1 MTFKIKLSPKTE
13 LELTRKNTRG
23 SQHIRSGNTRFVNHE
38 PNDFYATEPKAVE
51 LLLEKESFTNTIW
64 EPAVGQGHIAN
75 VLKRHDYN
83 VISSD
88 LIDRG
93 YEETKVLDIF
103 DFKGL
108 NTHDI
113 VTNPPYKIAKR
124 FIEHLIEH
132 TTKGT
137 KIAMFLKLTF
147 LESQSRREFF
157 RQYPPKTI
165 YVASGR
171 LKCAKNGEFEKYGSS
186 AVAYAWFIWEVGYK
200 GKPSVEWIN

>member
-1 MTFKIKLSPKTE
+1 MTFKIKLSPKTK
-13 LELTRKNTRG
+13 LELTKENTRG
-23 SQHIRSGNTRFVNHE
+23 SQYRKSSNTRFANHE
-38 PNDFYATEPKAVE
+38 SNDFYATEPKAVE
-51 LLLEKESFTNTIW
+51 LLLEKESFTDTVW

-75 VLKRHDYN
+75 VLKRHDYK

-103 DFKGL
+103 DFKEL

-113 VTNPPYKIAKR
+113 ITNPPYKIAR
-124 FIEHLIEH
+124 ELIEHLIEH
-132 TTKGT
+132 TTKGAR
-137 KIAMFLKLTF
+137 IAMFLKLTF
-147 LESQSRREFF
+147 LESQSRRKFF
-157 RQYPPKTI
+157 KKYPPKTI

-171 LKCAKNGEFEKYGSS
+171 LNCAKNGDFEKYRSS
-186 AVAYAWFIWEVGYK
+186 AVAYAWFVWEVGYE